1 MSSGVIRASR
11 ATDTGHE
18 AIAHLRRQTSKVE
31 PAHRAPNAPK
41 LETDKILCRDVLVGL
56 RGLPNSCIDCV
67 LTSPPYWAHR
77 DYGVRPTAWNDGS
90 RTVLGLETSVDAYVE
105 HVREV
110 FKEIRRVLKP
120 TGTLWI
126 VLGDTYAGHWKG
138 PGRNGK
144 TSGVLHRRVP
154 NKSLCLVP
162 ERIALGLVGDGW
174 ILRNRIVWQK
184 PNHMPSSVKDRFTNS
199 WEHLLFLVRQ
209 GRYRFDLDAVRVPHT
224 KARCFKTKIHGKV
237 AIRSTPHIRGHRRPP
252 HPGEPQSFHPLGK
265 NPGDVWQ
272 ISTQPSR
279 SGHPAPY
286 PERLCE
292 WVLKAGCPPGG
303 IVLDPFVGSGTT
315 ALVAAK
321 LGRRYIG
328 FDANLN
334 YVRAARARL
343 QRFKSTQ
350 QLKGGSP

>member
-1 MSSGVIRASR
+1 MNPGVIRASP
-11 ATDTGHE
+11 AADTGHE
-18 AIAHLRRQTSKVE
+18 ATAHSRRRTHKVE
-31 PAHRAPNAPK
+31 FTKSTQNATK

-56 RGLPNSCIDCV
+56 RGLPDACVDCV

-77 DYGVRPTAWNDGS
+77 DYGVRSTSWSDG
-90 RTVLGLETSVDAYVE
+90 THVILGLEASVDAYVE

-110 FKEIRRVLKP
+110 FRELCRVLKP

-138 PGRNGK
+138 PGRSSNR
-144 TSGVLHRRVP
+144 SGVLHRGVP

-162 ERIALGLVGDGW
+162 ERIALGLAEDGW

-199 WEHLLFLVRQ
+199 WEHLLFFVRQ
-209 GRYRFDLDAVRVPHT
+209 DRYRFDLDAVRVPHVKT
-224 KARCFKTKIHGKV
+224 RCFKTKSHGKV
-237 AIRSTPHIRGHRRPP
+237 MNRPTPHLRGHRRPP

-292 WVLKAGCPPGG
+292 WALKAGCPPGG
-303 IVLDPFVGSGTT
+303 LVLDPFVGSGTT

-328 FDANLN
+328 FDANLS
-334 YVRAARARL
+334 YVRTARTRL
-343 QRFKSTQ
+343 RRLKLTQ